1 MQSRMLLPALT
12 RVALAR
18 PSGGGDRLLD
28 IGAST
33 VRYYRRQC
41 HCNGA
46 PGMAAGMIDVHFH
59 FIPQFYRDAVYE
71 AGSGPAIAR
80 YPDWTPALA
89 LELMDK
95 YWIAVAMLSLAQP
108 GVAFLPAAK
117 AAGFARRCNDYA
129 ADLIARHPK
138 RFGCFG
144 LLPMHDIGAAI
155 AEARYCLD
163 TLRFEGISL
172 FASYGE
178 KFLGD
183 ASFDPLLDYLDA
195 AKAVVHVHPALHPSS
210 KSLDL
215 PWPGFMIEYVFD
227 TTRAAVNLL
236 FSGALE
242 RFPHIRFILSHA
254 GGTLPFIAW
263 RLSVAPMIDKRLKA
277 RSREGI
283 FAGFKTFWY
292 DNALASGV
300 QPMGAL
306 SRIAAKERIVFG
318 SDWPFCNDRV
328 VAEEVADFTAP
339 GFLAPNAVNLIAR
352 ENALALFP
360 HRVDHLA

>member
-1 MQSRMLLPALT
+1 MAN
-12 RVALAR
+12 A
-18 PSGGGDRLLD
+18 
-28 IGAST
+28 
-33 VRYYRRQC
+33 
-41 HCNGA
+41 N
-46 PGMAAGMIDVHFH
+46 AAGMIDVHFH
-59 FIPQFYRDAVYE
+59 LIPQFYRDAIYQ
-71 AGSGPAIAR
+71 AGTGPAIGR

-89 LELMDK
+89 LDLMDK
-95 YWIAVAMLSLAQP
+95 HGIALAMLSLAQP
-108 GVAFLPAAK
+108 GVGFLPADM

-129 ADLIARHPK
+129 ADLIAQHPQ

-144 LLPMHDIGAAI
+144 LVPMHDMNAAI

-172 FASYGE
+172 FASYAE

-183 ASFDPLLDYLDA
+183 TAFDPLMSYLDA
-195 AKAVVHVHPALHPSS
+195 AKAVVHVHPSLHPSS
-210 KSLDL
+210 RSLAL

-236 FSGALE
+236 FSGALQ
-242 RFPHIRFILSHA
+242 RFADIRFILSHA
-254 GGTLPFIAW
+254 GGTLPFVGW
-263 RLSVAPMIDKRLKA
+263 RLSVAPMIDARL
-277 RSREGI
+277 RQHTREEI
-283 FAGFKTFWY
+283 FAGLKSFWY
-292 DNALASGV
+292 DNALASGA

-306 SRIAAKERIVFG
+306 SRVAARERIVFG

-339 GFLAPNAVNLIAR
+339 DFLSADTIAKIAR

-360 HRVDHLA
+360 LRAGQFGRASA

>member
-1 MQSRMLLPALT
+1 MA
-12 RVALAR
+12 
-18 PSGGGDRLLD
+18 G
-28 IGAST
+28 
-33 VRYYRRQC
+33 
-41 HCNGA
+41 
-46 PGMAAGMIDVHFH
+46 GMAVGMIDVHFH
-59 FIPQFYRDAVYE
+59 LIPQFYREAVYE
-71 AGSGPAIAR
+71 AGTGPAIAR

-95 YWIAVAMLSLAQP
+95 HGIALAILSLAQP
-108 GVAFLPAAK
+108 GVGFLPPGQAA
-117 AAGFARRCNDYA
+117 AFARRCNDYA
-129 ADLIARHPK
+129 AELIAQHPK

-144 LLPMHDIGAAI
+144 LLPMHDIDAAI
-155 AEARYCLD
+155 AEAQYCLE

-183 ASFDPLLDYLDA
+183 TSFDPLLHYLNDRNTVA
-195 AKAVVHVHPALHPSS
+195 HVHPSLHPSS

-242 RFPHIRFILSHA
+242 RCPNIHFILSHG
-254 GGTLPFIAW
+254 GGTLPSVAW
-263 RLSVAPMIDKRLKA
+263 RLSVAPMIDKRLKQ
-277 RSREGI
+277 RSREEI
-283 FAGFKTFWY
+283 FAGLKTFWY
-292 DNALASGV
+292 DNALASGP

-306 SRIAAKERIVFG
+306 SRIAAAERIVFG

-328 VAEEVADFTAP
+328 VTEEVADFTAP
-339 GFLAPNAVNLIAR
+339 DFLAPDMRAKIAH
-352 ENALALFP
+352 ENALKLFP
-360 HRVDHLA
+360 SRTRQFG